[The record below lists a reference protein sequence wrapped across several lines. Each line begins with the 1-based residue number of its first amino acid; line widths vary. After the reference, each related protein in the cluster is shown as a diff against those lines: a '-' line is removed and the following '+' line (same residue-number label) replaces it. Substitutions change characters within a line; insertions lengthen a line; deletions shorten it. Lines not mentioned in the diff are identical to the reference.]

1 MAQRIKTDVLQA
13 LDDWN
18 AGKPVRSIEL
28 GHVHRMKEH
37 PGGAPAVDYSVRLW
51 NDQERAHAYC
61 FYLLGK
67 AVAEGVPDHHEQF
80 LLWIVSGFYRRK
92 FPDLTDEEAVA
103 AESLA
108 WKALIV
114 GWARAIDG
122 HREAHY
128 IEVRRHSS
136 SSPLTAGEVAAT

>member
-67 AVAEGVPDHHEQF
+67 CVSEIVPENHDQF
-80 LLWIVSGFYRRK
+80 LAMTVLYRTS
-92 FPDLTDEEAVA
+92 FPDLTNEEAVA

-108 WKALIV
+108 WKALII

-128 IEVRRHSS
+128 IEVHRTSS